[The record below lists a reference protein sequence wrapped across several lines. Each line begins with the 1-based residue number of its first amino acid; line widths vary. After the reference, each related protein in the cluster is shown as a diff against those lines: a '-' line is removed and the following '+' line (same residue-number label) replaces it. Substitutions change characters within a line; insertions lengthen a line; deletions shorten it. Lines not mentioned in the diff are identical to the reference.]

1 VALRRSV
8 ARFPASF
15 QVLVHDCPWVT
26 GVKARLDAHPA
37 LLQLDG
43 QKTVASQPELRAVLQ
58 KALLAAAHQAQ
69 SSDGLMRVMADE
81 LVLLR
86 EGVLQAALRGQPI
99 LQLVELPRAKRAA
112 P

>member
-1 VALRRSV
+1 M
-8 ARFPASF
+8 
-15 QVLVHDCPWVT
+15 
-26 GVKARLDAHPA
+26 
-37 LLQLDG
+37 
-43 QKTVASQPELRAVLQ
+43 VASQPELRAVLQ

-69 SSDGLMRVMADE
+69 SSDDLRVMADE
-81 LVLLR
+81 LVQLR